1 MKKER
6 SIVAFLALLFL
17 GLFLVVPAED
27 LTETA
32 YDESETQPCESTTL
46 TSDVLPSSTASAMQ
60 RRESPTDCQS
70 PGLYRAT
77 ATRTDERDRHRS
89 ADERVALALLCTLL
103 C

>member
-6 SIVAFLALLFL
+6 SILAFLAVLFL

-32 YDESETQPCESTTL
+32 YDESETRPCEQTPL
-46 TSDVLPSSTASAMQ
+46 TSDLLPSATASAMQ